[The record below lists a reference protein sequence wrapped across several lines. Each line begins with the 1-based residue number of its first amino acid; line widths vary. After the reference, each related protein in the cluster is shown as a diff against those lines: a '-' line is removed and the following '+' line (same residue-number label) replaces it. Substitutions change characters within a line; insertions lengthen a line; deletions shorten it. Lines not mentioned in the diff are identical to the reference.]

1 VPELADKA
9 EVFISYSRCARGAR
23 PPAGDPDAVRRWRA
37 RAIVLGL
44 LDLLAGAAERA
55 GYQVWRDEPA
65 MSAGDLLAHS
75 IDAALLSCAGAVI
88 LLDPD
93 GLDQSVWVRWE
104 SAILAWRRRI
114 GMPVRL
120 VPVFVGVAPADLAG
134 HGYGP
139 SELDRTLAHVI
150 DPDVTDPDAASFARD
165 LEGHAADIIKA
176 LGELEGEPVGPV
188 SWWVSRIADCL
199 PANDESWRPS
209 VQPELPRGERLR
221 LSAQPGRVVARE
233 LLVAERNR
241 FQRIVNAFYGFPF
254 RSAVTLK
261 LNLEPV
267 WVPADAVTGL
277 AEVAGRPPG
286 ERIIAVNAVEPSTGS
301 AVVRRA
307 FPGAS
312 PYQRLEWVNT
322 GVTAAAAVAE
332 AEAAIA
338 WKWPD
343 PDHEAEIMTGRGG
356 CFVIVSCGS
365 TPPADLAW
373 IVGELAVAYPGLTYV
388 VMVGDAAAGPYQRL
402 DPALPAGSDEAA
414 RAFGA
419 MLDDMLVLDRR

>member
-1 VPELADKA
+1 
-9 EVFISYSRCARGAR
+9 
-23 PPAGDPDAVRRWRA
+23 
-37 RAIVLGL
+37 VLGL
-44 LDLLAGAAERA
+44 LNLLAAAAEAA

-65 MSAGDLLAHS
+65 ITAGDLLTHS

-93 GLDQSVWVRWE
+93 GLDHSVWVRWE
-104 SAILAWRRRI
+104 SAILAWRQRI

-120 VPVFVGVAPADLAG
+120 VPVFVGVMPADLEG

-150 DPDVTDPDAASFARD
+150 DPDGTDPDAASFARE
-165 LEGHAADIIKA
+165 LEGHAAEIIKA
-176 LGELEGEPVGPV
+176 LGQLEGEPAGPI
-188 SWWVSRIADCL
+188 SIWMSRIAECL
-199 PANDESWRPS
+199 PVNGESWRPS

-233 LLVAERNR
+233 LLVAERGR

-254 RSAVTLK
+254 RSPTTLK

-277 AEVAGRPPG
+277 AVVAGRPPG
-286 ERIIAVNAVEPSTGS
+286 ERIIAVNAAEPRTGWD
-301 AVVRRA
+301 VVRRA
-307 FPGAS
+307 FPLAS
-312 PYQRLEWVNT
+312 PYQRLEWANT
-322 GVTAAAAVAE
+322 AVTAAAAVAE
-332 AEAAIA
+332 AKAAIA
-338 WKWPD
+338 GKWLN
-343 PDHEAEIMTGRGG
+343 PDHEAENLKARGG
-356 CFVIVSCGS
+356 CFVIASCGS
-365 TPPADLAW
+365 IPPADLAW
-373 IVGELAVAYPGLTYV
+373 IVGELAAAYPGLTYV
-388 VMVGDAAAGPYQRL
+388 VMAGDAAASPYQRL